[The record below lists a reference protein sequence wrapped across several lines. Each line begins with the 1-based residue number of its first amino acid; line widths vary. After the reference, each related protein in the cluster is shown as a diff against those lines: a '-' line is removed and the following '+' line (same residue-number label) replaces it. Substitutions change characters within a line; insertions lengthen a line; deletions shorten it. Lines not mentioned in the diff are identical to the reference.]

1 MVVTSIRWAQC
12 IPNCVLH
19 AWYYGF
25 DELNCNSTFSLSL
38 LIFPYFLSAVERLTF
53 GEFFNHPFLSQ
64 RQSNELLSPLRNAGK
79 GPQEDNLPFSLDD
92 VSNGPDRSPS
102 FVRKPSMKSTVG
114 FSSGGFV

>member
-64 RQSNELLSPLRNAGK
+64 RQSNELLRNR
-79 GPQEDNLPFSLDD
+79 
-92 VSNGPDRSPS
+92 RSS
-102 FVRKPSMKSTVG
+102 KTIVG
-114 FSSGGFV
+114 NAVH